1 MSYKQDI
8 DQLWRELR
16 TAIDKTYASRPDPE
30 NDNDADCLRDYVEN
44 RGWSDSLASL
54 LGRESAAERR
64 HRRGHTAIAG
74 FSIETAAKLLIMN
87 AVARGSQ
94 LADMPKATAFLVLRQ
109 TAGEAEVI
117 GWLIREH
124 LLPSWI
130 DAVES
135 LDYAKLMA
143 A

>member
-16 TAIDKTYASRPDPE
+16 TAIDKTYASRPDPD
-30 NDNDADCLRDYVEN
+30 NDHDADCLRDYVEN

-54 LGRESAAERR
+54 LGRESAAERQ
-64 HRRGHTAIAG
+64 HRRGHSAIAG

-87 AVARGSQ
+87 QVAQGSQ
-94 LADMPKATAFLVLRQ
+94 LVDMPKATAFLVFRR
-109 TAGEAEVI
+109 TAVEAQVI
-117 GWLIREH
+117 GYLIREH
-124 LLPSWI
+124 LMHSWVAEV
-130 DAVES
+130 DS